1 MSDAPQRRYQDVAA
15 ELRQLIRA
23 EGVQPGDRILTERQ
37 IALRLGV
44 GRSLVRDAIIM
55 LEVEGLVQ
63 VRQGSG
69 VYLQEGAPDTATAP
83 ETEDDIGPFELLEA
97 RMVLESAV
105 AGLAAATVTKAD
117 IIAMREALDDER
129 RSITEG
135 RDDYQSDQRFHLLIA
150 EATQNGVLV
159 KMVSDLWNLRNRSRM
174 WAQLHSRIFDDTYR
188 SRWLDDHQAILD
200 ALRARDCARA
210 RQAMRDHL
218 GNVSETLMQLSDSED
233 PSFDGFLFSTART
246 ARTL

>member
-1 MSDAPQRRYQDVAA
+1 MLQRRYQDVAT
-15 ELRQLIRA
+15 ELRELIRA
-23 EGVQPGDRILTERQ
+23 EGLKPGDRILPERQ

-69 VYLQEGAPDTATAP
+69 VYLLDEAPATP
-83 ETEDDIGPFELLEA
+83 EAAIDDIGPFELLEA

-117 IIAMREALDDER
+117 IVAMRETLDDER
-129 RSITEG
+129 RSISEG
-135 RDDYQSDQRFHLLIA
+135 RDDYDSDQRFHLLIA
-150 EATQNGVLV
+150 EATQNGVLA
-159 KMVSDLWNLRNRSRM
+159 KMVADLWDLRNRSRM

-188 SRWLDDHQAILD
+188 TRWLDDHQSILD
-200 ALRARDCARA
+200 ALRARDSQRA
-210 RQAMRDHL
+210 RNAMRDHL
-218 GNVSETLMQLSDSED
+218 RNVSDTLMQLSDSDD
-233 PSFDGFLFSTART
+233 PAFDGYLFSTART
-246 ARTL
+246 ARAF

>member
-1 MSDAPQRRYQDVAA
+1 MNTASQRRYQDVAA
-15 ELRQLIRA
+15 ELRELIRA
-23 EGVQPGDRILTERQ
+23 EGFQPGDRLLTERQ
-37 IALRLGV
+37 IALRLDV

-69 VYLQEGAPDTATAP
+69 VYLLGATQRQPDLTV
-83 ETEDDIGPFELLEA
+83 DDIGPFELLEA

-117 IIAMREALDDER
+117 IIAMREALEEER
-129 RSITEG
+129 RCISAG
-135 RDDYQSDQRFHLLIA
+135 HNDYLGDRRFHLLIA

-159 KMVSDLWNLRNRSRM
+159 KLVADLWDRRDKSRM

-188 SRWLDDHQAILD
+188 NCWLDDHQAILD
-200 ALRARDCARA
+200 ALRARDSVRSQ
-210 RQAMRDHL
+210 QAMRNHL
-218 GNVSETLMQLSDSED
+218 SNVSETLMQLSDADD
-233 PSFDGFLFSTART
+233 PAFDGFLFPTART
-246 ARTL
+246 SQAFQT

>member
-1 MSDAPQRRYQDVAA
+1 MTDAHQRRYQDVAA
-15 ELRQLIRA
+15 ELRELIRA
-23 EGVQPGDRILTERQ
+23 EGLQPGDRILTERQ

-69 VYLQEGAPDTATAP
+69 VYLQEDAAAIVSEPV
-83 ETEDDIGPFELLEA
+83 EDDIGPFELLEA

-105 AGLAAATVTKAD
+105 AGLAAATVTKSD
-117 IIAMREALDDER
+117 IIAMRDTLEDER

-135 RDDYQSDQRFHLLIA
+135 RDDYQSDQRFHLLIS

-159 KMVSDLWNLRNRSRM
+159 KMVSDLWDLRNRSRM

-188 SRWLDDHQAILD
+188 NRWLDDHQAILD
-200 ALRARDCARA
+200 ALRARDGQRA

-218 GNVSETLMQLSDSED
+218 EHVRDTLMQLSDSDD
-233 PSFDGFLFSTART
+233 PDFDGHLFSNARS
-246 ARTL
+246 AQAF